1 MRSLR
6 LPVLLLLTLTAPLL
20 AKEDLTDDDCAPD
33 ELVDQGCA
41 PAGGIGAQPGF
52 RRVRQMPRPCDAR
65 KR

>member
-33 ELVDQGCA
+33 ELVDQATGLCA
-41 PAGGIGAQPGF
+41 PMCGNESDPQRPNNGCGWWK
-52 RRVRQMPRPCDAR
+52 PR
-65 KR
+65 